1 MTQKSLLRGESVSSP
16 LRQTY
21 QDFGAF
27 LEFLLGRCVSPDAD
41 TVSVSR
47 RDDTQAKESLGT
59 LRGLYEGLLET
70 ALWWME
76 IRFTQRP
83 CVAGGAAA
91 AVREQP
97 GVRDAAGD
105 GAAAVG
111 GRGVAERATGEE
123 SAGADSGVRGADAGG
138 RWREE

>member
-41 TVSVSR
+41 TVGVSR

-70 ALWWME
+70 ALWWMG

-83 CVAGGAAA
+83 RVAGGAAA

-97 GVRDAAGD
+97 GVCDAAGD

-111 GRGVAERATGEE
+111 GRGVAERAAGEE
-123 SAGADSGVRGADAGG
+123 SA
-138 RWREE
+138 